1 MEKKQKSDHPVQ
13 QMVLRDEDM
22 FWGRKIPQ
30 AFWDEWLKCFTAD
43 APEPSLSEELTVL
56 QERTAQLPESQQKE
70 LAIVIRNAV
79 SGWTQEKLR
88 WLIAIQRKPLK

>member
-1 MEKKQKSDHPVQ
+1 MEKKQKNDHPVH

-22 FWGRKIPQ
+22 
-30 AFWDEWLKCFTAD
+30 FWDEWLKCFTAD

-79 SGWTQEKLR
+79 SGWTQEKHR